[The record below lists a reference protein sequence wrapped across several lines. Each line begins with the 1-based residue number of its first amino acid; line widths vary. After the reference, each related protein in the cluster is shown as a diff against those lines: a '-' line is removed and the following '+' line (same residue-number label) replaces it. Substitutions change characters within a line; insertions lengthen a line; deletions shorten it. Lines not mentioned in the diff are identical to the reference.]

1 MDETAIPK
9 PIPSCCTMLSTVEP
23 VPAYSVERSPTVN
36 VFTAVKII
44 DIQAPYHI
52 KLNNIQAVAV
62 DRSRNARQTIDPV
75 IKNDAAI
82 NVFL

>member
-1 MDETAIPK
+1 
-9 PIPSCCTMLSTVEP
+9 MLNSVEP
-23 VPAYSVERSPTVN
+23 APDWARDKSPTVS
-36 VFTAVKII
+36 VLIAVKII

-62 DRSRNARQTIDPV
+62 DCSRNARQTIDPV